1 MLLIH
6 RNCDLRKSI
15 ESDCMEDDCCSRKL
29 ACLTEKC
36 DQSDNQLDEWML
48 DTVVQTH
55 AILRLKVRPTSGVN
69 DRSIEQSI
77 LSHEYYDAV
86 INFSFSLITDC
97 QVRYELV
104 QLIIVIVDF
113 DFSCIPT
120 SIPIFLRPPISF

>member
-15 ESDCMEDDCCSRKL
+15 ESDCIEDDCCSRKL

-86 INFSFSLITDC
+86 INFSFSL
-97 QVRYELV
+97 LV
-104 QLIIVIVDF
+104 KIDSVPIAEIR
-113 DFSCIPT
+113 SN
-120 SIPIFLRPPISF
+120 SIKLLLFTES